1 MPSQTVRKALDEKRA
16 KLKGK
21 VMALHLCKA
30 ELFYSERSQRLGKDS
45 VYPVSIETARE
56 EGAFFGCEVQEV

>member
-1 MPSQTVRKALDEKRA
+1 MASPAVRIKLDEKRA

-21 VMALHLCKA
+21 VTALNLCKA
-30 ELFYSERSQRLGKDS
+30 ELFYYPSPGDSPKDS

-56 EGAFFGCEVQEV
+56 EATFFGCEVTEQ